1 MIVLSNVSFSY
12 KKQKEILKDINLEI
26 KPGKITM
33 IIGKNGSGKST
44 LCSLLA
50 NILKTKGKILVDD
63 IDISKIDN
71 ISLRQKIGIVFQNPS
86 YQIIFDKVYD
96 DIKFVLDNL
105 NLDNKDERILKALES
120 MNILNLK
127 NENPYEMS
135 LGQKQRIALA
145 TWLSVSPK
153 YLILDEVTSMIDY
166 KGKKDIYNLIT
177 KLKKD
182 GKGIIFSTNIMEE
195 LIYADEVI
203 VLDKGLVKKVIK
215 QEELLDN
222 LDLLV
227 DIGLEVPFILKTLKL
242 LKDKGLDIKDVSE
255 ENILM
260 KLKENL

>member
-26 KPGKITM
+26 KPGEITM
-33 IIGKNGSGKST
+33 IVGKNGSGKST

-50 NILKTKGKILVDD
+50 NILKAKGTILVDD
-63 IDISKIDN
+63 KDIKKMDN

-96 DIKFVLDNL
+96 DMKFVLDNL
-105 NLDNKDERILKALES
+105 KLDNQEERIIKSLES

-127 NENPYEMS
+127 DENPYEMS

-166 KGKKDIYNLIT
+166 KGKKDIYNLLL

-195 LIYADEVI
+195 VIYADKIV
-203 VLDKGLVKKVIK
+203 VLDKSKIKKIIK
-215 QEELLDN
+215 KDELLDN

-227 DIGLEVPFILKTLKL
+227 NVGLEIPFILNILKL
-242 LKDKGLDIKDVSE
+242 LKDKGIEIDSLTE
-255 ENILM
+255 EGILTL
-260 KLKENL
+260 LKEHL